1 MRGVGGGLRG
11 VGGGLRGVGG
21 GLRAIACDCVRLR
34 AIASS
39 PLQILTP
46 RSKIVLK
53 GVLYSPI

>member
-1 MRGVGGGLRG
+1 MRIAWGRWGIAWGRWGIAWGRWG
-11 VGGGLRGVGG
+11 
-21 GLRAIACDCVRLR
+21 IACDCVRLR